1 MRHEKKSLAWDILES
16 SPWLSVLFLLFLQSV
31 FTMDYRSLW
40 FSDEVRY
47 ANVYHQMKDAGHW
60 LVMYLNGV
68 PYPDKPPVYFWF
80 LSLID
85 NLTPADGPS
94 VFFLGSAV
102 SAAIFLVSTLALAKT
117 LGCGKKTVL
126 ASGLVLLTNIFFAG
140 IAHYSRMDLLFAS
153 FIIWA
158 NICLYKG
165 FHSRSTARWFIA
177 AFALMGVATLTK
189 GPLGLIFPILTAVCF
204 LGWKKRF
211 FLLRDK
217 GLAKGFAVLLAILA
231 AWVVGAMIVDG
242 TSFIHNIFYKQIYQR
257 AVSSFHHEEPFQ
269 YYLIA
274 FPLAWLPWTT
284 AIFALPFKKLFCTD
298 SLAAFLAAR
307 NDDATDGRDW
317 AWIMFISG
325 FVLLSC
331 LSIKVLIY
339 ILPLFAPL
347 AVLTARGLLGEG
359 GNPPAINSARMW
371 IGVAV
376 VYLVL
381 AVAAP
386 FAEAFFPFDSALRGL
401 SFTVLIMGVGG
412 LGMLALRNSGAKR
425 GLLLMAVVMVLWL
438 QPLALYTL
446 PSLDPVMSP
455 RQTGE
460 MMKHYVEQ
468 GSYPLA
474 HKIYSGIF
482 SYYAGTDIHET
493 SDMDEINS
501 LLNQKD
507 DVILVMQK
515 KYYDKWKDKPDGIRV
530 INEQFIS
537 DRPYVLIK
545 K

>member
-1 MRHEKKSLAWDILES
+1 MHFEKKSLIWDTMEKH
-16 SPWLSVLFLLFLQSV
+16 PWISVLFIIILQSI

-80 LSLID
+80 LSMLD
-85 NLTPADGPS
+85 TFTPADGIS

-102 SAAIFLVSTLALAKT
+102 SAAIFLLSTVALART
-117 LGCGKKTVL
+117 LGCGRKTSL
-126 ASGLVLLTNIFFAG
+126 ATGLVLLTNIFFVG
-140 IAHYSRMDLLFAS
+140 IAHYSRMDLLFGS

-158 NICLYKG
+158 NICLFKG
-165 FHSRSTARWFIA
+165 FHTENSGKWFMS
-177 AFALMGVATLTK
+177 AFALMGIATLTK
-189 GPLGLIFPILTAVCF
+189 GPLGLVFPLLTAICF
-204 LGWKKRF
+204 LIWKQKLKLF
-211 FLLRDK
+211 KNKNLL
-217 GLAKGFAVLLAILA
+217 KGFLILLAILI
-231 AWVVGAMIVDG
+231 AWVVGALLVDG

-274 FPLAWLPWTT
+274 FPLAWLPWTM
-284 AIFALPFKKLFCTD
+284 AIFAMPLRKLFKVNHWVEVIGQRKNT
-298 SLAAFLAAR
+298 L
-307 NDDATDGRDW
+307 TDGRDW

-325 FVLLSC
+325 FVLLTC

-347 AVLTARGLLGEG
+347 AILTAKGLLGEG
-359 GNPPAINSARMW
+359 TNEPVINSRRLW
-371 IGVAV
+371 IGVAG
-376 VYLVL
+376 VYLLL
-381 AVAAP
+381 AIAAP
-386 FAEAFFPFDSALRGL
+386 FAETFFPFDFALKGM
-401 SFTVLIMGVGG
+401 SFTVLIMGLGG
-412 LGMLALRNSGAKR
+412 LALLAVKNSGGKM
-425 GLLLMAVVMVLWL
+425 GLLVMAATMVIWI
-438 QPLALYTL
+438 QPLALQTL
-446 PSLDPVMSP
+446 PSLDQLMSP

-460 MMKHYVEQ
+460 LMKKYVTQ

-493 SDMDEINS
+493 SDMAEIES
-501 LLNQKD
+501 ILKEKD
-507 DVILVMQK
+507 NVILVMQK
-515 KYYDKWKDKPDGIRV
+515 KYYDRWENKPDGIKV